1 MSDEGLSYRRTAF
14 VSIFVFKLKKM
25 LGNFETILFLLS
37 ASRQC
42 VQKMNVMKPHKKQ
55 WGAKSCNKLQ
65 IFYYG
70 VIIHF

>member
-1 MSDEGLSYRRTAF
+1 
-14 VSIFVFKLKKM
+14 M